1 MLHHSTPEK
10 GLLKDDDKWMPDMM
24 DNLIHGITSKQSEL
38 QHTISDTAEIIS
50 GLNENVEVP
59 DITMQIKTAFDK
71 VHMPEMSL
79 PFMQAG
85 EIFRSSQNNYN
96 TSNYDNRTVYAPVN
110 VSINANINNDT
121 DIRTIA
127 QGIARETQKNLAGI
141 GVYEE

>member
-1 MLHHSTPEK
+1 
-10 GLLKDDDKWMPDMM
+10 
-24 DNLIHGITSKQSEL
+24 
-38 QHTISDTAEIIS
+38 
-50 GLNENVEVP
+50 
-59 DITMQIKTAFDK
+59 
-71 VHMPEMSL
+71 
-79 PFMQAG
+79 MQAG